1 MTSASLS
8 LSNRISNHKKYI
20 TRTLWSSML
29 GFVLMAIY
37 YVLGTAFMVARS
49 INYGRVF
56 HQSPERIKMEK
67 INAAFRV
74 LGMEQLGWILVVL
87 IAIAFAFQGFS
98 YVFESNKIDFYLSQ
112 PTTRGQRIKK
122 NYFNAITT
130 FILMYLSVNIVAL
143 LLAAILG
150 AVNGAVI
157 VAVLYETVKAI
168 VLFFAIYNITVLA
181 IMLSG
186 TPLISMLVLA
196 FFMAVT
202 TAFGYELKAL
212 KNIFFA
218 TYANRDTYGIIGSP
232 LFDRVT
238 VLRLVNDLKLNSTNI
253 ACFDTLNKWIDM
265 TVDYEIDILITGMI
279 AFALVILVSRFRK
292 AEHAGKTICY
302 RPFRW
307 LVKVISCVLLGIG
320 CGVVFYE
327 MNYYMWY
334 SSRFV
339 TIMFAVMLMAVI
351 ITGCVIEV
359 LFDGNIRSVFK
370 GMAQNVMALAIV
382 SLIFIV
388 FRGDLIG
395 YDSYIPSASK
405 VESCAL
411 LREDYDFRLYDGH
424 SDMYYASLAEDYME
438 LTDIETFNKLVQAG
452 LKTQK
457 EWVKFDREGNYQDL
471 GWNNTV
477 LYRLKNGKMVYREI
491 CIPYDIDENLL
502 SSIIDSKEYIRGS
515 APVFHDDKVR
525 EFDELNRKTGKIQYN
540 APGRVMTTTEMTYA
554 ELSDAYCKDLEN
566 SFSYKLVSTQVPI
579 GRVDYINS
587 VYDGY
592 CNCGF
597 NVYKTYTNT
606 IELLKKYG
614 VFVDDSIDIDSIDS
628 IEVTNYYPGYNM
640 EDEDFDINSINV
652 ESKSFVYTENDKI
665 RDIIEKVICNDY
677 YCSWYKRNLNEQFVV
692 IVNFKNNKKDMMNAQ
707 QSYFSFEMGKV
718 PDYIYAD
725 TN

>member
-56 HQSPERIKMEK
+56 HQSAERVSMEK
-67 INAAFRV
+67 TNAAFRV
-74 LGMEQLGWILVVL
+74 LGMEQLGWILVIL

-98 YVFESNKIDFYLSQ
+98 YVFESSKIDFYLSQ
-112 PTTRGQRIKK
+112 PTTRGQRIRK
-122 NYFNAITT
+122 NYFNAIST
-130 FILMYLSVNIVAL
+130 FVLMYLSVNIVAV
-143 LLAAILG
+143 LLAACLG

-196 FFMAVT
+196 FFMTVT
-202 TAFGYELKAL
+202 TAFGYEFMAM

-218 TYANRDTYGIIGSP
+218 TFASRDGYGIIGSP
-232 LFDRVT
+232 IYNRMIVLNIVT
-238 VLRLVNDLKLNSTNI
+238 EAKRNGTEI
-253 ACFDTLNKWIDM
+253 ACFDTLNEWIGM
-265 TVDYEIDILITGMI
+265 TIDYEIDILITGMI
-279 AFALVILVSRFRK
+279 AFALVVLVSRYRK
-292 AEHAGKTICY
+292 AEHAGKSICY

-307 LVKVISCVLLGIG
+307 LVKVISCVLVGMG
-320 CGVVFYE
+320 CGVIFYE

-334 SSRFV
+334 SSRFI
-339 TIMFAVMLMAVI
+339 TIMFGVMLLAVI

-370 GMAQNVMALAIV
+370 GMAQNVMALAII
-382 SLIFIV
+382 SLIYVV

-395 YDSYIPSASK
+395 YDSYIPNPSK

-411 LREDYDFRLYDGH
+411 LREDYDFRLYNNDK
-424 SDMYYASLAEDYME
+424 DWYYGSLMEEYME
-438 LTDIETFNKLVQAG
+438 LTDIETFNKIVQAG

-457 EWVKFDREGNYQDL
+457 EWVKNDREGNYQDL
-471 GWNNTV
+471 GWNNTI
-477 LYRLKNGKMVYREI
+477 LYRLKNGKTVYRNI
-491 CIPYDIDENLL
+491 CIPYDIDDNLL
-502 SSIIDSKEYIRGS
+502 ATILDSKEYITGS
-515 APVFHDDKVR
+515 SPVFHDDEVR
-525 EFDELNRKTGKIQYN
+525 EFDELNYKTRKIQYN
-540 APGRVMTTTEMTYA
+540 TPGRILTTTDMTYA
-554 ELSDAYCKDLEN
+554 ELSDAYRKDMEN
-566 SFSYKLVSTQVPI
+566 NYNYKLVSTEKPI
-579 GRVDYINS
+579 GRVDYLNNT
-587 VYDGY
+587 YDGY
-592 CNCGF
+592 CSCGL
-597 NVYKTYTNT
+597 NVYQTYTNT
-606 IELLKKYG
+606 IALLTEYG
-614 VFVDDSIDIDSIDS
+614 IYMDAVIDIDTVESV
-628 IEVTNYYPGYNM
+628 EVTNYYPGNNI
-640 EDEDFDINSINV
+640 EDEDFDVNSINV
-652 ESKSFVYTENDKI
+652 EATSIVYTENDKI
-665 RDIIEKVICNDY
+665 RDIIENMVCNDY
-677 YCSWYKRNLNEQFVV
+677 YCSWYKQNTNEQFVI
-692 IVNFKNNKKDMMNAQ
+692 IVNFKSDKKDTMNTQ

-718 PDYIYAD
+718 PDFVYSD

>member
-157 VAVLYETVKAI
+157 VVVLYETVKAI

-232 LFDRVT
+232 LFDRVA

-253 ACFDTLNKWIDM
+253 ACFDILNKWIDM
-265 TVDYEIDILITGMI
+265 TVDYEIDILR
-279 AFALVILVSRFRK
+279 V
-292 AEHAGKTICY
+292 C
-302 RPFRW
+302 
-307 LVKVISCVLLGIG
+307 LL
-320 CGVVFYE
+320 YT
-327 MNYYMWY
+327 
-334 SSRFV
+334 S
-339 TIMFAVMLMAVI
+339 
-351 ITGCVIEV
+351 
-359 LFDGNIRSVFK
+359 
-370 GMAQNVMALAIV
+370 
-382 SLIFIV
+382 
-388 FRGDLIG
+388 
-395 YDSYIPSASK
+395 PS
-405 VESCAL
+405 
-411 LREDYDFRLYDGH
+411 
-424 SDMYYASLAEDYME
+424 
-438 LTDIETFNKLVQAG
+438 
-452 LKTQK
+452 
-457 EWVKFDREGNYQDL
+457 
-471 GWNNTV
+471 
-477 LYRLKNGKMVYREI
+477 
-491 CIPYDIDENLL
+491 P
-502 SSIIDSKEYIRGS
+502 
-515 APVFHDDKVR
+515 
-525 EFDELNRKTGKIQYN
+525 
-540 APGRVMTTTEMTYA
+540 
-554 ELSDAYCKDLEN
+554 
-566 SFSYKLVSTQVPI
+566 
-579 GRVDYINS
+579 
-587 VYDGY
+587 
-592 CNCGF
+592 
-597 NVYKTYTNT
+597 
-606 IELLKKYG
+606 
-614 VFVDDSIDIDSIDS
+614 
-628 IEVTNYYPGYNM
+628 
-640 EDEDFDINSINV
+640 
-652 ESKSFVYTENDKI
+652 
-665 RDIIEKVICNDY
+665 RD
-677 YCSWYKRNLNEQFVV
+677 
-692 IVNFKNNKKDMMNAQ
+692 
-707 QSYFSFEMGKV
+707 
-718 PDYIYAD
+718 
-725 TN
+725 